1 MTNKWWK
8 LFPFVFRNRYYQ
20 MMQYNHPDQVRSPRG
35 YAKHIRPLYD
45 GGEEGFSI
53 AILENRDGN
62 YNIGI
67 RWNVSEK
74 EWDDSRKTEERMI
87 CVGMPQ
93 SRGYSVWF
101 ILPATL
107 WRYVPQMIKDEINVR
122 HNQNLISI
130 TEEQIQDAVNDIIVD
145 KFDIQKK

>member
-1 MTNKWWK
+1 MK
-8 LFPFVFRNRYYQ
+8 
-20 MMQYNHPDQVRSPRG
+20 YNHPPQVRSPRG
-35 YAKHIRPLYD
+35 YAKHITPLYD

-53 AILENRDGN
+53 AILEDCDGN

-74 EWDDSRKTEERMI
+74 EWYDSRKTDEVMV

-101 ILPATL
+101 ILPDTS
-107 WRYVPQMIKDEINVR
+107 WIFVPKMIRDEITLN
-122 HNQNLISI
+122 NKPNLIKIS
-130 TEEQIQDAVNDIIVD
+130 EEEIQEKVSEIV
-145 KFDIQKK
+145 KERFLNI

>member
-1 MTNKWWK
+1 MK
-8 LFPFVFRNRYYQ
+8 
-20 MMQYNHPDQVRSPRG
+20 YNHPNQVRSPRG
-35 YAKHIRPLYD
+35 YVKHITPLYD

-53 AILENRDGN
+53 AILEDCDGV

-74 EWDDSRKTEERMI
+74 EWYDSRKTEEGKV

-101 ILPATL
+101 ILPDTVWKL
-107 WRYVPQMIKDEINVR
+107 VPQMIKDEIMN
-122 HNQNLISI
+122 HHKLNLVSI
-130 TEEQIQDAVNDIIVD
+130 TEKQIQDAVNEIIAD
-145 KFDIQKK
+145 RFKN

>member
-1 MTNKWWK
+1 MK
-8 LFPFVFRNRYYQ
+8 
-20 MMQYNHPDQVRSPRG
+20 YNHPNQVRSPRG
-35 YAKHIRPLYD
+35 YVKHITPLYD

-53 AILENRDGN
+53 AILEDCDGV

-74 EWDDSRKTEERMI
+74 EWYDSRKTEEGKV

-101 ILPATL
+101 ILPDTVWKL
-107 WRYVPQMIKDEINVR
+107 VPQMIKDEIMN
-122 HNQNLISI
+122 HHKLNLVSV
-130 TEEQIQDAVNDIIVD
+130 TEKQIQDAVNEIIAD
-145 KFDIQKK
+145 RFKN